1 MIYLNLT
8 IRNPWSDKF
17 EIIAVRSVRLAK
29 HKAWEF
35 EIYRSDTIAELET
48 KVSVREDHA
57 GFMLGLGLLSYT
69 ARFQFY
75 DTRHWNYDKKA
86 WEIYEEDIL

>member
-8 IRNPWSDKF
+8 FRNPFSDKF
-17 EIIAVRSVRLAK
+17 EHVYATGSRLFK

-48 KVSVREDHA
+48 RITIREDHA
-57 GFMLGLGLLSYT
+57 GVKLGIGLLSWT
-69 ARFQFY
+69 INLQFY
-75 DTRHWNYDKKA
+75 DTRHWNYNTKT
-86 WEIYEEDIL
+86 WEVYEE

>member
-17 EIIAVRSVRLAK
+17 EPVFARGAK
-29 HKAWEF
+29 LTRNKAWEF
-35 EIYRSDTIAELET
+35 EIYRSDSIAELET
-48 KVSVREDHA
+48 KFSVREDHA
-57 GFMLGLGLLSYT
+57 GFMLGLGLFSYT

-86 WEIYEEDIL
+86 WETYEEDIL